1 MSYLKLNY
9 LSFLFY
15 KTKIHIFA
23 LIKKCLTLKKK
34 TMVYI
39 VAILLLVINF
49 LLFNVTGLIITFFVF
64 AYVSFARHYVL
75 YNIIPFF
82 KELSI
87 EKQNYI
93 LANFNFISDLM
104 GKYNY
109 YLGIDDYKNYKYYKL
124 SVYIKS
130 ALTFIPLYIT
140 KTLLIKF
147 FEKH

>member
-1 MSYLKLNY
+1 MVIIVSIF
-9 LSFLFY
+9 FL
-15 KTKIHIFA
+15 I
-23 LIKKCLTLKKK
+23 
-34 TMVYI
+34 
-39 VAILLLVINF
+39 INF
-49 LLFNVTGLIITFFVF
+49 LLFKLTGLIICFFLF
-64 AYVSFARHYVL
+64 AYISFARHYVL

-147 FEKH
+147 FERY